1 MPTEKRGT
9 AVTRVQVLSEAL
21 GIGAKREATAA
32 AAVVPPGET
41 ATGATTGPTI
51 TETIGPLNV
60 PSHRSDRSHNNVGD
74 KDSSSSNNNS
84 LSRPP

>member
-1 MPTEKRGT
+1 MPTGKRGT

-21 GIGAKREATAA
+21 GIGAKEATAA

-41 ATGATTGPTI
+41 ATRATTGPTI